1 MSRNTALI
9 IWTIIWFIFIGTLC
23 FLFKNANPLWLLVFW
38 ILGFEED
45 ECDIED

>member
-1 MSRNTALI
+1 MNRNTALI
-9 IWTIIWFIFIGTLC
+9 IWTIIWFIFIGALC

-45 ECDIED
+45 ECDMED